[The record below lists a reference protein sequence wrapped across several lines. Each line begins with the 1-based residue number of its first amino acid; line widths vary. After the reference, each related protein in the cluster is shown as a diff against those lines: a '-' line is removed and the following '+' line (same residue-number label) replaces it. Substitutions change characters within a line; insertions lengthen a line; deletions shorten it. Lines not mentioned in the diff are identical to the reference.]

1 VQPTTAQDA
10 TGWQFTAAPYVWAP
24 STSLDSSINGIATG
38 GDFSGDSNTDFV
50 DVLEELEFAF
60 LGHAEAKKDRF
71 TLFGDLIYLRLSPE
85 HQTAPFNV
93 GPLSFSSA
101 QFKLE
106 LEATI
111 IEAGGTYEFAR
122 GEISELSTGRAASAE
137 LLAGVRYT
145 TLDVEA
151 KFSTSV
157 SGPFGFFSRQVAANL
172 ELSPEIVDPIIGAR
186 ASVPLGGKWDLK
198 VRGDIGGFGV
208 GSELTWNTAAFLN
221 YAAWDSVSLLFGYRA
236 LGYELEETVAGR
248 RTELDILFHGPAIA
262 AAFHW

>member
-157 SGPFGFFSRQVAANL
+157 RLGFSRARSLRIWNYRPKLSTLLSAL
-172 ELSPEIVDPIIGAR
+172 EPQFLWGGSGTSKCEVISGAL
-186 ASVPLGGKWDLK
+186 A
-198 VRGDIGGFGV
+198 
-208 GSELTWNTAAFLN
+208 
-221 YAAWDSVSLLFGYRA
+221 
-236 LGYELEETVAGR
+236 
-248 RTELDILFHGPAIA
+248 
-262 AAFHW
+262 